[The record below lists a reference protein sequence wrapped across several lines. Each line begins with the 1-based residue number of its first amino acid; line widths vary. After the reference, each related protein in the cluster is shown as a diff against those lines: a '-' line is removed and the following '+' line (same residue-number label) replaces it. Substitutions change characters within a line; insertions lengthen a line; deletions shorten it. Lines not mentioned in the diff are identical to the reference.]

1 TWWWQNIVK
10 RYFALVRTAFRLVAT
25 VARWLWHNV
34 LGPVFRGLGTVISW
48 WWNNI
53 VKRYFNTVKA
63 AIRTLASV
71 FRWLWKNVIK
81 PV

>member
-1 TWWWQNIVK
+1 
-10 RYFALVRTAFRLVAT
+10 
-25 VARWLWHNV
+25 LWHNV
-34 LGPVFRGLGTVISW
+34 LGPVFRGIGKVISW

-71 FRWLWKNVIK
+71 VRWLWKNVIK
-81 PV
+81 PVWNGIRTAIRVAWEKGIRPAFNAVKS